1 MTLGSSWRRIS
12 RAGCG
17 TCYVLVISRGGDDR
31 YTWSFWLRLARTGS
45 RYNGCVIDHQ
55 HSAGFDNVTGTMD
68 QACHQLMILAKTN
81 RVSCKRQICDEQL
94 TVACGMTN
102 RVPREQLIHTPP
114 KHTIV
119 KSVIFWKDIRRQFQR
134 ETRGMGW
141 GWGNLLRGQPTTNA
155 DDYNLAPDFGRGREP
170 ASETSKLRILWGN
183 CATMGHA
190 MIWWMN

>member
-1 MTLGSSWRRIS
+1 MVAWLTINIQPVSTTLQGPWTRR
-12 RAGCG
+12 
-17 TCYVLVISRGGDDR
+17 
-31 YTWSFWLRLARTGS
+31 
-45 RYNGCVIDHQ
+45 
-55 HSAGFDNVTGTMD
+55 
-68 QACHQLMILAKTN
+68 HQLMILAKTN